1 MAGSTALAL
10 MAAGTASSTVGS
22 YYSAKSQQ
30 TQLSL
35 QADIA
40 EANAAIAEVGAQ
52 SELARG
58 QREEQNVR
66 MRTAQLKGSQRAAL
80 AANGV
85 DVGEGSALNILDS
98 TDYMGEVDA
107 NTVRANAIRSAWG
120 YRTQGMNQQ
129 VDAVARRGTAAGI
142 SPGMASATSLLGGAT
157 DVASTWY
164 TLNKAGAFNKG

>member
-1 MAGSTALAL
+1 MAGSTSLAL

-22 YYSAKSQQ
+22 YYSAKSQKS
-30 TQLSL
+30 QLSM

-58 QREEQNVR
+58 QKEEQSVR
-66 MRTAQLKGSQRAAL
+66 MRTAQIKSSQRVAL

-85 DVGEGSALNILDS
+85 DLGEGSAADILDS
-98 TDYMGEVDA
+98 TDLMGEVDA
-107 NTVRANAIRSAWG
+107 QTVRSNAIRSAWG
-120 YRTQGMNQQ
+120 YRTQGMNQR

-142 SPGMASATSLLGGAT
+142 SPGMAAATSLLGGAT
-157 DVASTWY
+157 DVSSTWY
-164 TLNKAGAFNKG
+164 TMNKTGAVK